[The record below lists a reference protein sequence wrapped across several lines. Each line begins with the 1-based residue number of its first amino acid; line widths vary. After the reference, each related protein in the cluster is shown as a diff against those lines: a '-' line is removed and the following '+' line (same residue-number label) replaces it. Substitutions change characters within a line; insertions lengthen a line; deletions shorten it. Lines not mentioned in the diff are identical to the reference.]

1 MTKTV
6 IELIGG
12 DDKLRELVETFYDEI
27 ETNPLGENIA
37 KLHLRGHG
45 LNHVRTEQFNFLS
58 GFLGGRRYYEEK
70 HRHMDVRL
78 MHAHVPIS
86 TEDAENWLK
95 CMDIALDHVG
105 MEGPHIDRLRQVF
118 RRIALMLVND
128 LDAWGVPKAT
138 AGRA

>member
-1 MTKTV
+1 MAETV
-6 IELIGG
+6 IALIGG
-12 DDKLRELVETFYDEI
+12 EGKLRELVETFYDVV
-27 ETNPLGENIA
+27 ETDPLGANIA

-45 LNHVRTEQFNFLS
+45 LGHVRTEQFNFLS

-86 TEDAENWLK
+86 LEDAENWLK
-95 CMDIALDHVG
+95 CMDIALEQVG
-105 MEGPHIDRLRQVF
+105 LAGPHIDRLRQVF

-128 LDAWGVPKAT
+128 LEAWGVPKAKVGS
-138 AGRA
+138 A